1 MRGIVGAVRIVAGL
15 ALLATIVLQI
25 ADQLAHHAFLPGRY
39 FAYFTIETALVDVVV
54 LLAGGWWA
62 LRRSRDTALLTV
74 VAMCTVVYAVVTTAV
89 YNALLRDI
97 HEAGYT
103 SPDWMNEVLHVVI
116 PLLLILDWIL
126 APGRAR
132 LRLRALW
139 WVVAYP
145 LAWIAFTMLRG
156 AADGWYPY
164 PFLEP
169 AGPHGIGGV
178 VAYIVGLAAAMI
190 VLALLATLR
199 TRTKRLA

>member
-1 MRGIVGAVRIVAGL
+1 MWSD
-15 ALLATIVLQI
+15 I
-25 ADQLAHHAFLPGRY
+25 AAIYRASLKRKDVNW
-39 FAYFTIETALVDVVV
+39 FTTWIARPPAAVVV
-54 LLAGGWWA
+54 YA
-62 LRRSRDTALLTV
+62 LRNTRITPNQVTFMATV
-74 VAMCTVVYAVVTTAV
+74 VAAAAGAVLVAWPGWLGLGV
-89 YNALLRDI
+89 AIALYEL
-97 HEAGYT
+97 
-103 SPDWMNEVLHVVI
+103 SFVLDCADGM
-116 PLLLILDWIL
+116 L
-126 APGRAR
+126 AR

-145 LAWIAFTMLRG
+145 VAWIAFTMLRG